1 MYTIWMADRHFDLSI
16 IMFSSKILKQA
27 DFQIFKN
34 GSTQV
39 LSSTCSSD
47 DMSPLVT
54 NQLTTSK
61 DIWAP
66 PISKHNEDNDRHNNC
81 TLICL
86 SESFIHVPHVSS
98 GDLLWGLPSAIVV
111 LAPDQ
116 KGISSFQFPH
126 PDIPLETTQRQLL
139 VSILLHFIQGLW
151 SASLSVITA
160 ESNKKV
166 VAYQ

>member
-1 MYTIWMADRHFDLSI
+1 MTDTIIAPLSVFQSHSYMYLMCH
-16 IMFSSKILKQA
+16 
-27 DFQIFKN
+27 
-34 GSTQV
+34 QV
-39 LSSTCSSD
+39 
-47 DMSPLVT
+47 M
-54 NQLTTSK
+54 
-61 DIWAP
+61 
-66 PISKHNEDNDRHNNC
+66 
-81 TLICL
+81 
-86 SESFIHVPHVSS
+86 
-98 GDLLWGLPSAIVV
+98 LLWGLPSAIVV